1 MQAENE
7 DFDIE
12 RYAADTFD
20 PEILAEIE
28 QIMQNKKDFDV
39 FINDLN
45 VKVAESKLQKI
56 NIENKT
62 KDET

>member
-7 DFDIE
+7 DFDTE

-28 QIMQNKKDFDV
+28 QIMQNKKGLDS

-45 VKVAESKLQKI
+45 VKVAESKL
-56 NIENKT
+56 
-62 KDET
+62 

>member
-7 DFDIE
+7 DFNIE

-28 QIMQNKKDFDV
+28 QIVKNEKGLGT
-39 FINDLN
+39 FINDLS
-45 VKVAESKLQKI
+45 VRVAESKL
-56 NIENKT
+56 
-62 KDET
+62 

>member
-28 QIMQNKKDFDV
+28 QIMQNKKGLDS
-39 FINDLN
+39 FINDLS
-45 VKVAESKLQKI
+45 VKVAESKL
-56 NIENKT
+56 
-62 KDET
+62 